1 MIDIL
6 IDSNA
11 IYTGVDGK
19 PFTGSIK
26 IHKNIITE

>member
-19 PFTGSIK
+19 PFAGSIK
-26 IHKNIITE
+26 INGEPL